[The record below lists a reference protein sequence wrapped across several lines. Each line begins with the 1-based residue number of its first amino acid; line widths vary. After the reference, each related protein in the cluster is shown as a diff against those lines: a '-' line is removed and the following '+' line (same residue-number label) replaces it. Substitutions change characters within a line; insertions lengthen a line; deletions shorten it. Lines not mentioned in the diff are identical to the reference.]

1 MVKTVQVKVDPSLID
16 VFGRVGK
23 SFAEKI
29 KKEYN
34 LQELFV
40 PNTLASQIIAGQYNG
55 KRIFHFKVKKT
66 GINKGK
72 LELVG

>member
-1 MVKTVQVKVDPSLID
+1 MAKNVQVKVDPTLID
-16 VFGRVGK
+16 VFGRVGR

-34 LQELFV
+34 LKELFV

-55 KRIFHFKVKKT
+55 KKNFNFRVRKT
-66 GINKGK
+66 GINKGI
-72 LELVG
+72 LEIIN